1 MSEEVGGKG
10 AWPQLCLPWQRMAFS
25 PSIPCVCV
33 CVVAFL
39 ELSGLCIGL
48 KIAMESACHISKLG
62 PVGSVSLVL
71 LYPWGKYTAEKKPQL
86 HFGSLLWGF
95 SFSSMRVEATM
106 PVQGQRHCPAQ
117 STCTGT
123 NFEGP
128 RERDAN
134 EWKGSPVR
142 REERGGSWWGTS
154 RRTAL
159 GEELGMAWLR
169 NADLSY

>member
-71 LYPWGKYTAEKKPQL
+71 L
-86 HFGSLLWGF
+86 
-95 SFSSMRVEATM
+95 
-106 PVQGQRHCPAQ
+106 
-117 STCTGT
+117 
-123 NFEGP
+123 
-128 RERDAN
+128 
-134 EWKGSPVR
+134 
-142 REERGGSWWGTS
+142 
-154 RRTAL
+154 
-159 GEELGMAWLR
+159 
-169 NADLSY
+169 